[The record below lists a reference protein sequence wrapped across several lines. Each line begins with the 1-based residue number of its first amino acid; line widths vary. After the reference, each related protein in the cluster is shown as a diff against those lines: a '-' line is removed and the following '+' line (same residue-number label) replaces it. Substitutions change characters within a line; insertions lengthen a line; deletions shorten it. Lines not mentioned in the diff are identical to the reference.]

1 MRVTM
6 TIADGIADVRLT
18 RPDKMN
24 AIDPA
29 MFDAL
34 IDTIE
39 TLRTSPARC
48 VVLSGEGRAFCAGL
62 DMAAMTGGGS
72 GLLTT
77 APTHGDAN
85 LVQQVAWGWRTLP
98 MPVIAAVHGLAL
110 GGGLQIMAGADVRIA
125 APDTRFAILEAK
137 WGLVADMAG
146 FALWRDVRSSLLR
159 ELAFSARE
167 FAAEEAVR
175 GGFVTRLADDPQG
188 AAMVLARAIAARSP
202 DAVRAAKR
210 MANLADEAD
219 AATILT
225 PRASSNRH
233 CSASPIRSRRS
244 APAWS
249 AGHRRSGTDNSSF
262 PRRRE
267 SMNAQVSR
275 RVAT

>member
-6 TIADGIADVRLT
+6 TIAGGIAEVRLA

-39 TLRTSPARC
+39 TLRGSAARC

-62 DMAAMTGGGS
+62 DMASMAAGAA
-72 GLLTT
+72 GLDLATR
-77 APTHGDAN
+77 THGPAN
-85 LVQQVAWGWRTLP
+85 RVQQVAWGWRTLP
-98 MPVIAAVHGLAL
+98 MPVIAAVHGLAF
-110 GGGLQIMAGADVRIA
+110 GGGLQIIAGADVRIA

-146 FALWRDVRSSLLR
+146 FALWRDVRGDALR

-167 FAAEEAVR
+167 FDAVEAQAA
-175 GGFVTRLADDPQG
+175 GFVTRLSDDPL
-188 AAMVLARAIAARSP
+188 AAAQALARSIAERSP

-210 MANLADEAD
+210 LANLADDAD
-219 AATILT
+219 AATILAAESAEQIALLGT
-225 PRASSNRH
+225 PNQVEAVRAGMEQR
-233 CSASPIRSRRS
+233 
-244 APAWS
+244 APEF
-249 AGHRRSGTDNSSF
+249 G
-262 PRRRE
+262 
-267 SMNAQVSR
+267 
-275 RVAT
+275 